1 MTQLILVLEEN
12 LEIQRVIADSLK
24 ESAISVTQES
34 NPDFFVQQARDLEPD
49 LIFLSNLYSDQNYRI
64 CREIRKE
71 QTSKNLPIIL
81 LANAK
86 DEIDERILSELGISR
101 LLRKPFEASTLKE
114 QLSMFITLDENFG
127 AEPDNSG
134 EDFTVDMSSIDDQL
148 VDIKKEKVVIVDRE
162 RSEKTLTKEEFDLD
176 ETEITPAAAEFIDD
190 VEMGMDDGFEFDLKL
205 DEDEFESGSEEVETD
220 SAPAGLEQLKKSG
233 IEHQ

>member
-24 ESAISVTQES
+24 ESTISVTQES
-34 NPDFFVQQARDLEPD
+34 NPDFFVQQVLDLEPD
-49 LIFLSNLYSDQNYRI
+49 LIFLSNLDSDQNYEI

-71 QTSKNLPIIL
+71 QATKNLPIIL

-86 DEIDERILSELGISR
+86 DEIDEDILSELGING

-114 QLSMFITLDENFG
+114 QISMFITLDENFG

-148 VDIKKEKVVIVDRE
+148 VDIKKE
-162 RSEKTLTKEEFDLD
+162 
-176 ETEITPAAAEFIDD
+176 
-190 VEMGMDDGFEFDLKL
+190 
-205 DEDEFESGSEEVETD
+205 
-220 SAPAGLEQLKKSG
+220 
-233 IEHQ
+233 